1 MRSEV
6 SFEKALASTDSV
18 AILLDSDQN
27 ATTGNQ
33 NAAGAEYLLVASE
46 SDNSFGLAHWDGSTW
61 QDASAPTASVNGGSG
76 STTLT
81 FSIDASDLGG
91 VSGFNFWVD
100 SIDGTGGAGHEDQA
114 PDSATWSYQL
124 SSQVQVHA

>member
-18 AILLDSDQN
+18 AILLDTDQN

-33 NAAGAEYLLVASE
+33 NAAGAECLLVASE

-61 QDASAPTASVNGGSG
+61 QDASAPTASVNGGG
-76 STTLT
+76 GRAPRTLSLKRRDLPGGPGCHLLVDT
-81 FSIDASDLGG
+81 SD
-91 VSGFNFWVD
+91 
-100 SIDGTGGAGHEDQA
+100 GAGGPQRPDPAAHPPNVGYHHSA
-114 PDSATWSYQL
+114 PT
-124 SSQVQVHA
+124 